1 MFSSRSGYRKVE
13 QSLNLL
19 MRRNFAEDR
28 ALLME
33 SELDYRIAD
42 THMQQSPCLLHPG
55 LFTVFTI
62 NALAST
68 ICISLSFII

>member
-28 ALLME
+28 AMLME
-33 SELDYRIAD
+33 FELDYRIAD
-42 THMQQSPCLLHPG
+42 THMQ
-55 LFTVFTI
+55 
-62 NALAST
+62 
-68 ICISLSFII
+68 